1 MFPWGCPMMK
11 KIYSVIAVLFLA
23 VSVLG
28 ASSAMAQS
36 VTGVTFGQT
45 KDLVEMGFNAS
56 KNKKTNCSGVDQN
69 SSFYKTLNE
78 YTLNRGTHSGS
89 CWFCPIFTTMYDA
102 INKLATDTFTSL
114 AKAFGGLLGMGILF
128 FLLFKVGK
136 MLVQLQE
143 VDLMQF
149 LNDLF
154 KPLGRAIIAAAL
166 LGLTSAVVVTGNGKT
181 GLAQENAFS
190 IVMTPIMDIS
200 LTLGTQVMNTALKD
214 VVQTISLGDRTM
226 DQRLKRSTLN
236 CSLKSKD
243 RGANMALEGDS
254 SHPDEGA
261 RGLLTCWMEQVS
273 SSFIVGMSAGASMAW
288 TGLKK
293 FWKLDGLGLC
303 LVGSILMLGFFLV
316 YLMFPFKL
324 LNAFTRIAFVL
335 TLMPLWIVLWVFP
348 PTVQYTKKA
357 WEMFAS
363 SCIFFVVLS
372 VMIALT
378 IILVN
383 ESIPANVRQELYAC
397 LLSDDTDKAADL
409 VPFGGGAI
417 MNVLAFMAM
426 GYSLLEQAE
435 PLANTFISAGGNLTV
450 GNQMASFAAKGAG
463 LASRPVTWAA
473 GKAGGAVAGVGKK
486 AISKVGG
493 AIGSARR
500 AAIGHFAGAGGDL
513 PTTGDKFKRALFGAG
528 LGKGYFDAVS
538 GKTDAPEG
546 IAGSF
551 GRLTPSAA
559 GVVSSKANTT
569 LDKMKAAAQNKD
581 KKQARDDLQKM
592 INDSKSPE
600 ERQAKV
606 AAAQQLL
613 KNGKVDDKTADSLKD
628 AYALQEM
635 SANRMNDKEV
645 AAKASAESTEAK
657 QKAYDEAGVSA
668 LAVKSDISARLSRLE
683 SDLAAIESVASNAKS
698 MGEVKEALAGR
709 RWESGS
715 ERDMMSAAERI
726 FTTRGHEGAAGHA
739 AQSLMNDFMAQAGV
753 YGTAA
758 NNISREMGQRVSE
771 AASKGEVARLS
782 ALVAELKRQVD
793 TKKG

>member
-1 MFPWGCPMMK
+1 MFPWGCPMMR

-36 VTGVTFGQT
+36 ITGATFGQT

-166 LGLTSAVVVTGNGKT
+166 LGLTSAVVVTDSGKT

-273 SSFIVGMSAGASMAW
+273 SSFIVGMSAGSSMAW

-303 LVGSILMLGFFLV
+303 LVGSILMVGFFLV

-450 GNQMASFAAKGAG
+450 GNQMASFAAKGARV
-463 LASRPVTWAA
+463 ASRPVTWAA

-500 AAIGHFAGAGGDL
+500 AAIGYFAGAGGDL

-559 GVVSSKANTT
+559 GAVSSKANTT

-726 FTTRGHEGAAGHA
+726 FTTRGHEGAAGHT